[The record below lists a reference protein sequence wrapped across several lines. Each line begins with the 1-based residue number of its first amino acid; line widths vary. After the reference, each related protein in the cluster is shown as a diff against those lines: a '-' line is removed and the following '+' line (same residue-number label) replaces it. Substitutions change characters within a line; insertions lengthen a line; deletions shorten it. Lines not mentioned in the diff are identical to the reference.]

1 MRPLRQRHDPSR
13 LISMKFSAEISGT
26 FNTRRSIAVTGRSFM
41 AGMLEGKVALVTG
54 GGSGIGRATAVAM
67 AREGARVAVS
77 DLSKDGIEATV
88 SLINAGGGQS
98 IAIAGDVTEE
108 AAVANMVAR
117 TVSAFGRIDCAF
129 NNAGV
134 SGRQVGPTGQRL
146 HELSQSSVARMFSV
160 NLMGVFLCLKHE
172 IAQMLAQGGGGS
184 IVNTS
189 SIAGLIG
196 LPTSGHYVAAKHGV
210 VGLTKT
216 AAMEYATDGI
226 RVNCV
231 NPGYIQTPM
240 TDEMMK
246 TRFDEIMAKVPVR
259 RLGRAEEIAE
269 AVVWMCSD
277 KASFMTGASHLVDG
291 GYCAA

>member
-1 MRPLRQRHDPSR
+1 M
-13 LISMKFSAEISGT
+13 
-26 FNTRRSIAVTGRSFM
+26 TGI
-41 AGMLEGKVALVTG
+41 LDGKVALVTG

-77 DLSKDGIEATV
+77 DLSKEGIEATV
-88 SLINAGGGQS
+88 ALINSAGGQS

-108 AAVANMVAR
+108 TDVANMVAR

-134 SGRQVGPTGQRL
+134 SGRSVGPAGQRL

-172 IAQMLAQGGGGS
+172 IAQMLAQGSGGA

-196 LPTSGHYVAAKHGV
+196 LPTSGHYVATKHGV

-216 AAMEYATDGI
+216 AALEYAEDGI

-231 NPGYIQTPM
+231 NPGYIKTPM
-240 TDEMMK
+240 TDETMK
-246 TRFDEIMAKVPVR
+246 TRYDELMTKVPMN
-259 RLGRAEEIAE
+259 RLGVPEEIAE
-269 AVVWMCSD
+269 AVVWICSD
-277 KASFMTGASHLVDG
+277 KASFVTGASHIIDG
-291 GYCAA
+291 GYFAA